1 MLPVI
6 VMGNVLARNS
16 GLEMSVE
23 LVSILNLVVTS
34 NLPNIKV
41 TRHSVLAPAAP
52 NLIARPT
59 GGLRVSPAMA
69 RFARC

>member
-6 VMGNVLARNS
+6 VVGNVLARNS
-16 GLEMSVE
+16 GLEISVK
-23 LVSILNLVVTS
+23 LVSILVVTS

-41 TRHSVLAPAAP
+41 TCNSVLAPAAP
-52 NLIARPT
+52 NLIARPA